1 MGVDLLMILVMVGTQ
16 DKPFTR
22 LLDAVNNYAKTSK
35 EKIIVQ
41 RGLTPYESKYMEV
54 HDFFSPDETEKLIK
68 EADIVITHGGVG
80 TITTALKY
88 HKPVIAVAR
97 LKKYGEH
104 TNDHQ
109 KQIIE
114 KFTDNGYILELKDF
128 DQLDD
133 LIKEAK
139 KFKPKEFKSNN
150 KIFVDK
156 LKNKIDSYLR

>member
-1 MGVDLLMILVMVGTQ
+1 MVGTQ

-22 LLDAVNNYAKTSK
+22 LLDAVNDYAKKSK
-35 EKIIVQ
+35 DKIIVQ
-41 RGLTPYESKYMEV
+41 RGLTPYESKYMDV
-54 HDFFSPDETEKLIK
+54 HDFFSPEETDKLIK
-68 EADIVITHGGVG
+68 EADIIICHGGVG

-88 HKPVIAVAR
+88 HKPVIAAAR
-97 LKKYGEH
+97 LKEYGEH

-128 DQLDD
+128 SQLDK

-139 KFKPKEFKSNN
+139 TFKPKEFKSNN

-156 LKNKIDSYLR
+156 LKNKIDSYLK